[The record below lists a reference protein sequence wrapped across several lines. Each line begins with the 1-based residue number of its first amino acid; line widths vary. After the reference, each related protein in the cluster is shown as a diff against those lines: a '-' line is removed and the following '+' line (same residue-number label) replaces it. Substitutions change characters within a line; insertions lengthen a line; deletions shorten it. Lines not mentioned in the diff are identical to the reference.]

1 MRLQTRSVLLVG
13 LLFSGVFI
21 FFALELWSILPFSDD
36 KKEVNPSPLDDNLVE
51 VAVKAETPLAK
62 KRDTKCLMHSCFDVF
77 RCAVNENKLISVYV
91 YPYTRFLDEN
101 GHAVNQEMSQEFYE
115 LLAAIVNSKYYTSD
129 MNSSCIIIPSIDT
142 LNQNGLDVKG
152 IARILSGLPR

>member
-36 KKEVNPSPLDDNLVE
+36 ETEANPSPLDDNLVE
-51 VAVKAETPLAK
+51 VALNAETPFAK
-62 KRDTKCLMHSCFDVF
+62 KRDSKCLMHSCFDVF

-91 YPYTRFLDEN
+91 YPYTRFLHEN
-101 GHAVNQEMSQEFYE
+101 GDAVNQEMSQEFYE
-115 LLAAIVNSKYYTSD
+115 LLAAIVNSKYYTSE
-129 MNSSCIIIPSIDT
+129 MSSACIIIPSIDA